1 MNEKLASDMNEKL
14 ASITAREVALA
25 EGQAAL
31 AEEKAALAE
40 GQAALAEEKASLDA
54 AQNEMTKI
62 MYRQISK
69 LHTSLG
75 NMLEELSD

>member
-14 ASITAREVALA
+14 ASITAREV
-25 EGQAAL
+25 
-31 AEEKAALAE
+31 ALAE